1 MTSTSKYQFP
11 IVYYAFTCIL
21 MVVLGM
27 TGFITLVN
35 SISSKS
41 HQRPNIGI
49 EMCDVV
55 GIDTCMESKQG
66 YIIVRTNRYIVKKDK
81 LMDELITVRTSNYT
95 CDTITNTGVLRG
107 IVCDDSNPDIVISKL
122 ILDYELSYKGE
133 VMGYL
138 NLMGY
143 LSILMLI
150 AKGFSIYGLINMDN
164 THKMIINMQQAP
176 NTPDVLTPI
185 NV

>member
-1 MTSTSKYQFP
+1 MTLTSKYQFP
-11 IVYYAFTCIL
+11 VVYYAFTCIL

-27 TGFITLVN
+27 TGFVTLID

-41 HQRPNIGI
+41 HARPNVGI
-49 EMCDVV
+49 ELCDVV
-55 GIDTCMESKQG
+55 GIDTCIESKQG
-66 YIIVRTNRYIVKKDK
+66 YIIVRTNRYTVKKDK

-95 CDTITNTGVLRG
+95 CDTIANTGVLRG

-133 VMGYL
+133 VMDFV
-138 NLMGY
+138 NAMVY

-150 AKGFSIYGLINMDN
+150 ATGFSIYSLVNMDN
-164 THKMIINMQQAP
+164 THKSITNAP
-176 NTPDVLTPI
+176 QLTNNPDVLTPI